1 MSEAD
6 NLKLKVARTIK
17 WNAID
22 RVATQLL
29 YAVTGVVLA
38 RLLSHSDYGLVAA
51 IMVFQAFATLFVDSG
66 FASALIQRKKPSH
79 LDYSTVM
86 WFNIGVAVVIYIILF
101 FAAPLIADIFK
112 KDMRIIPLSR
122 VMFLTFIINATAI
135 VPANRL
141 VKMMQVKMIAVSNS
155 VGLVFS
161 AVVGI
166 TLALT
171 GWGAWALVW
180 QAITLATVKSAILWL
195 TSEWRP
201 LLKFS
206 VASLR
211 SFFNFGSGVMA
222 TSFLNVA
229 FQEIYAFFI
238 GNRVGLVSLGCYSQA
253 DKWSKMGISSLAQVL
268 GASFLPALSQVQD
281 DPERFAAAT
290 SKMNRFTAYLLFP
303 ALGLLAVMAAP
314 IFHSLFGTKWDASIG
329 LFQILLV
336 RGVFTVLQSLYN
348 NYIMALGRSRL
359 MIYTEL
365 LRDITAIIAI
375 LVTLPYISLSSP
387 DSLVEGVKI
396 FLWGQLAASALTWVA
411 TLLIAVRLCH
421 RPVISFLL
429 DLTPYLMETL
439 LILVPVAAIA
449 LVVDNPLVT
458 GILQGVT
465 GIALYMGINALL
477 GSRIQ
482 RDVIGYFA
490 HRFKG

>member
-22 RVATQLL
+22 RVATQFL

-86 WFNIGVAVVIYIILF
+86 WFNVGIAVIIYIILF

-155 VGLVFS
+155 IGLVLS

-180 QAITLATVKSAILWL
+180 QAITLSTVKSAILWL

-206 VASLR
+206 VASLK

-238 GNRVGLVSLGCYSQA
+238 GNRVGLVSLGYYSQA

-281 DPERFAAAT
+281 DPKRFSAAT

-314 IFHSLFGTKWDASIG
+314 IFHTLFGTKWDASIA

-336 RGVFTVLQSLYN
+336 RGIFTVLQSLYN

-365 LRDITAIIAI
+365 LRDITAIVAI
-375 LVTLPYISLSSP
+375 LVTLPYISLSTS

-421 RPVISFLL
+421 RSVFSFLL

-439 LILVPVAAIA
+439 LILVPVGAIA
-449 LVVDNPLVT
+449 LVVETPLVT
-458 GILQGVT
+458 CAIQAIT
-465 GIALYMGINALL
+465 GIVLYMGINALL

-482 RDVIGYFA
+482 RDVIEYFT

>member
-22 RVATQLL
+22 RVATQFL

-86 WFNIGVAVVIYIILF
+86 WFNVGIAVIIYIILF

-112 KDMRIIPLSR
+112 KDMRIISLSR

-155 VGLVFS
+155 IGLVLS

-180 QAITLATVKSAILWL
+180 QAITLSTVKSAILWL

-206 VASLR
+206 VASLK

-238 GNRVGLVSLGCYSQA
+238 GNRVGLVSLGYYSQA

-281 DPERFAAAT
+281 DPKRFSAAT

-314 IFHSLFGTKWDASIG
+314 IFHTLFGTKWDASIG

-336 RGVFTVLQSLYN
+336 RGIFTVLQSLYN

-365 LRDITAIIAI
+365 LRDITAIVAI
-375 LVTLPYISLSSP
+375 LVTLPYISLSTS

-421 RPVISFLL
+421 RSVFSFLL

-439 LILVPVAAIA
+439 LILVPVGAIA
-449 LVVDNPLVT
+449 LVVETPLVT
-458 GILQGVT
+458 CAIQAIT
-465 GIALYMGINALL
+465 GIVLYMGINALL

-482 RDVIGYFA
+482 RDVIEYFT

>member
-101 FAAPLIADIFK
+101 FSAPLIADIFK
-112 KDMRIIPLSR
+112 KDLRIIPLSR

-155 VGLVFS
+155 IGLVLS

-206 VASLR
+206 VASLK

-238 GNRVGLVSLGCYSQA
+238 GNRVGLVSLGYYSQA

-314 IFHSLFGTKWDASIG
+314 IFHTLFGTKWDASIG

-375 LVTLPYISLSSP
+375 LVTLPYISLSTP

-421 RPVISFLL
+421 RSAFSFLL

-439 LILVPVAAIA
+439 LILVPVGAIA
-449 LVVDNPLVT
+449 LIVDNPLVT
-458 GILQGVT
+458 CIFQGVT

-482 RDVIGYFA
+482 RDVTEYFT
-490 HRFKG
+490 HRFKA